1 MSFITVKNVSK
12 TFDGVS
18 VLKNIS
24 LELDEGETLGILGK
38 SGSGKSVLISMLR
51 GTKEYAPDEGEI
63 IFHLAHCDKCHHV
76 EAPSKA
82 GSKCECGGELKIKD
96 IDFWNADRLDFN
108 AIKRQISIML
118 QRNFALYDEETVIEN
133 VLRAMGDEKR
143 YLEENVHRS
152 LELLNMV
159 QMNHRITHIARDL
172 SGGEKQRV
180 VLARQLAKNP
190 MIFLAD
196 EPTGTLDPQTAEKL
210 HNTLESEVKDKGI
223 TMVITSHWPEVIS
236 LLSDKVIWLE
246 NGEIKEEGDP
256 STIVDK
262 FMATVPKSEKPEKYE
277 SGGPEIVMKNVN
289 KHYYS
294 LERGVVKADNNVS
307 LTINKNEICGIVGLS
322 GSGKTTLT
330 RMILGITDPSSGEI
344 NVKLGDDWIDMTKS
358 GPLNRGRVTPYI
370 GLLHQEYTLY
380 PSNTILSNLTEAI
393 SLNLPGE
400 FAKIKAASVLSA
412 VGFEDAV
419 IDTILEKYPE
429 QLSVG
434 ERHRIALAQVLIR
447 EPNIIILDEPTGT
460 MDPITREIVSDS
472 IIRARERFKQ
482 TFVIVSHD
490 MDFVLKICDSAI
502 LMRNGEILKS
512 GNPEDIVSMLT
523 SEEKEDM
530 LKDQ

>member
-18 VLKNIS
+18 ILKNIN

-51 GTKEYAPDEGEI
+51 GTKEYEPDEGQI
-63 IFHLAHCDKCHHV
+63 IFHVASCDKCHHI

-82 GSKCECGGELKIKD
+82 GTKCECGEELKLKD

-108 AIKRQISIML
+108 AIKRQIAIML
-118 QRNFALYDEETVIEN
+118 QRNFALYDEETVIDN
-133 VLRAMGDEKR
+133 VLRAMGDENR
-143 YLEENVHRS
+143 YLEENIYRS

-180 VLARQLAKNP
+180 VLARQLAKEP
-190 MIFLAD
+190 MLFLAD

-210 HNTLESEVKDKGI
+210 HKTLKEEVKDKG
-223 TMVITSHWPEVIS
+223 TSMVITSHWPEVIN
-236 LLSDKVIWLE
+236 LLADKVIWLE
-246 NGEIKEEGDP
+246 NGEIKEAGEP
-256 STIVDK
+256 SVIVDK
-262 FMATVPKSEKPEKYE
+262 FMATVPSSEKPEKYK
-277 SGGPEIVMKNVN
+277 SGGPEIELKHVS

-294 LERGVVKADNNVS
+294 LERGVVKADNDIS

-330 RMILGITDPSSGEI
+330 RMILGITEPSSGEI
-344 NVKLGDDWIDMTKS
+344 NVKLGDEWIDMTKG

-380 PSNTILSNLTEAI
+380 PSNTILGNLTEAI

-400 FAKIKAASVLSA
+400 FAKIKAASVLNA
-412 VGFEDAV
+412 VGFEEET
-419 IDTILEKYPE
+419 IDNILTKFPE

-434 ERHRIALAQVLIR
+434 ERHRVALAQVLIR

-472 IIRARERFKQ
+472 ILRARERFKQ

-490 MDFVLKICDSAI
+490 MDFVLKICDSAV
-502 LMRNGEILKS
+502 LMRDGEILDS
-512 GNPEDIVSMLT
+512 GNPEEIVNLLT

-530 LKDQ
+530 LKDR